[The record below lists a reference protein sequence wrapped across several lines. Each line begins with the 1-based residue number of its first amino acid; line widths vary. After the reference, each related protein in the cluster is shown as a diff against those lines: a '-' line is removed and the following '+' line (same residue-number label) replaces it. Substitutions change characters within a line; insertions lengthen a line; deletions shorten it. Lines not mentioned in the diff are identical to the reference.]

1 MVYSLTFLIYLNT
14 YLFINGENKIKFMA
28 FLNGAEWIIIILI
41 IVILFFGAKKIPEL
55 ARSLGKASSEF
66 QRARID
72 AKKTLENDKYSSPTK
87 SVDREKLESIAET
100 LGVDY
105 TNKNDEDLRLAIE
118 SELKKQNN
126 E

>member
-14 YLFINGENKIKFMA
+14 YLFINGEYKIKFMA

>member
-1 MVYSLTFLIYLNT
+1 MDYHHPNNCYTLFWGKKNT
-14 YLFINGENKIKFMA
+14 RISQIF
-28 FLNGAEWIIIILI
+28 
-41 IVILFFGAKKIPEL
+41 
-55 ARSLGKASSEF
+55 LGKASSEF

-87 SVDREKLESIAET
+87 SVDREKLESITET

-126 E
+126 G

>member
-1 MVYSLTFLIYLNT
+1 
-14 YLFINGENKIKFMA
+14 MA
-28 FLNGAEWIIIILI
+28 FINGAEWIIIILI

-66 QRARID
+66 QKARID
-72 AKKTLENDKYSSPTK
+72 AKKTIENDKDSSTPK
-87 SVDREKLESIAET
+87 KNVDREKLESIAET

-105 TNKNDEDLRLAIE
+105 SNKDDQDLKNAID

>member
-1 MVYSLTFLIYLNT
+1 
-14 YLFINGENKIKFMA
+14 MA

-87 SVDREKLESIAET
+87 SVDREKLASIAET

-118 SELKKQNN
+118 LELKKQNN

>member
-1 MVYSLTFLIYLNT
+1 
-14 YLFINGENKIKFMA
+14 LFINGDDEILFMA
-28 FLNGAEWIIIILI
+28 FINGAEWIIIILI

-55 ARSLGKASSEF
+55 AKSLGKASSEF

-72 AKKTLENDKYSSPTK
+72 AKRTLENDQYKTTQK

-105 TNKNDEDLRLAIE
+105 STKNDQDLKQAIE
-118 SELKKQNN
+118 SELRKQHN